1 MPESVFID
9 TGYILALVNEND
21 QHHAE
26 ALVLSQRYDGQ
37 PVVITDA
44 VLLEIGNAL
53 SRMDRTAAVQIIQD
67 LRDAS
72 EATLVSLT
80 PELFESAFLRGQAT
94 DCRRGRGRKD
104 QPARVPDLGQ
114 TQLPAQCLGLRRPAD
129 LSRHA
134 PVLSDQALTLCAGRR
149 YA

>member
-94 DCRRGRGRKD
+94 DRRRGRGR
-104 QPARVPDLGQ
+104 
-114 TQLPAQCLGLRRPAD
+114 
-129 LSRHA
+129 
-134 PVLSDQALTLCAGRR
+134 
-149 YA
+149 